1 MGTLEKAIVIAIKAH
16 AGQVDKGGN
25 PYILHP
31 LKVMLKMS
39 TEEEMIVA
47 VLHDVI
53 EDTKVNAH
61 DLIRAGFTESVI
73 DAVIALTRQD
83 GETYV
88 DFIKRAKCNPI
99 ARKVKMEDIEDNCDL
114 TRISNPTD
122 QDYSRIKR
130 YKKAIQELM
139 SS

>member
-1 MGTLEKAIVIAIKAH
+1 MEKAIIIAIKAH

-31 LKVMLKMS
+31 LRVMLKMS
-39 TEEEMIVA
+39 TEEEMVAA

-83 GETYV
+83 GETYM

-99 ARKVKMEDIEDNCDL
+99 AREVKTGDIEDNCDL
-114 TRISNPTD
+114 TRISNPTH

-130 YKKAIQELM
+130 YKKAIHELK